1 MDAAMTGAACLPK
14 LRAYGRWG
22 FRLYRLMLTVPLLLY
37 WSSAGANLM
46 EIVNLQHRSAG
57 EIQAGLAPLLEQG
70 EAVNAAGSR
79 QLLINAG
86 PQRLQQIRRIVK
98 KLDIPL
104 HNLRITVLQNSAS
117 SADELNAAAA
127 SSARGMR
134 GMNADT
140 RDLGG
145 QLNEQRLRVLEGRAA
160 RIQIEQWRS
169 GNNVSV
175 YAGVYGVESG
185 ATAQS
190 AGAGLTVVPYL
201 LAEGDVRLDLAPWS
215 ARLSANGSVDL
226 NDIQTS
232 IRTKLGQWI
241 ELAGNGA
248 DRQTSAPGLD
258 GFNYRSGKQQW
269 RTLVKVDLLD

>member
-1 MDAAMTGAACLPK
+1 MTRAACFPK
-14 LRAYGRWG
+14 SRMVGNRVGRLRG
-22 FRLYRLMLTVPLLLY
+22 LLLAASLMCF
-37 WSSAGANLM
+37 WSSADANRM
-46 EIVNLQHRSAG
+46 EVVQLQHRPAG
-57 EIQAGLAPLLEQG
+57 EIQAGLAPLLEPG
-70 EAVNAAGSR
+70 EAVNAADGK

-104 HNLRITVLQNSAS
+104 RNLRITVLHNSVS
-117 SADELNAAAA
+117 SADELNAAAG
-127 SSARGMR
+127 SPARGMR

-145 QLNEQRLRVLEGRAA
+145 QRNEQRLQVAEGRAA
-160 RIQIEQWRS
+160 RIQSEQWRS
-169 GNNVSV
+169 GNKVSA

-185 ATAQS
+185 TTAQS
-190 AGAGLTVVPYL
+190 AGAGFTIVPYL
-201 LAEGDVRLDLAPWS
+201 LADGDVRLDLAPWS

-241 ELAGNGA
+241 ELAGTGA
-248 DRQTSAPGLD
+248 DRQTTATGPD
-258 GFNYRSGKQQW
+258 GFNDRSGKQQW